1 MWEPIELSFLV
12 SEDGVNYKQVYSQ
25 KDFPVNGINTVK
37 AELNDTKARFIK
49 LVAIN
54 KGIIPEGEYGAGG
67 KALLLADEI
76 FVY

>member
-1 MWEPIELSFLV
+1 MWEPVELSFSV
-12 SEDGVNYKQVYSQ
+12 SEDGVNYKQVYRQ
-25 KDFPVNGINTVK
+25 KDFPINGINTVK
-37 AELNDTKARFIK
+37 AELKGTKARFIK
-49 LVAIN
+49 VMAIN